1 MKLSHIY
8 IENFKRFKNIE
19 IDLKNKLTQDIANP
33 FLIVGDNGTGK
44 TTVLQAIGLCLSMVS
59 GKIRQV
65 SEFDW
70 QGWVPGRYEKW
81 GKPLIELVINLSDEE
96 IMATREVAE
105 KWIELKKPK
114 SKVLPEDDHKLTLSL
129 NGEWIEV
136 KGENGKNKKG
146 NLYQLKGRYY
156 AAQLLK
162 TSPWARDYFS
172 KLPGFFW
179 FDQFRNLATP
189 QFESNE
195 NLSSGRV
202 SYDVGVSRLRRYLI
216 GWKLNQLA
224 GADGGPDW
232 LQELENSYRRV
243 FPGRSFRGLE
253 PIHKGGMPTS
263 EEYFFTLSDGSRN
276 YDIEE
281 MSAGEQSVFPML
293 FEFVRQQIRN
303 SVVLIDEVDLNLH
316 PPLAQSLVNALPVIG
331 PGCQFLLTTHS
342 ETVSSVI
349 SAEEI
354 HRLPGG
360 KLCL

>member
-1 MKLSHIY
+1 MKISRLR
-8 IENFKRFKNIE
+8 IENFKRFDQCE
-19 IDLKNKLTQDIANP
+19 INLRNEFTQDIANP
-33 FLIVGDNGTGK
+33 FLILGDNGTGK

-81 GKPLIELVINLSDEE
+81 GKPFIELDIHLSDEE
-96 IMATREVAE
+96 ISATREVAK
-105 KWIELKKPK
+105 KWLEMKKPQ
-114 SKVLPEDDHKLTLSL
+114 SKMLPEENRKLTLRL
-129 NGEWIEV
+129 NGEWIEAI
-136 KGENGKNKKG
+136 GENGSKKE
-146 NLYQLKGRYY
+146 NRYQLKGRYY

-162 TSPWARDYFS
+162 TSSWARDYFA

-189 QFESNE
+189 PKDGEDGTPM
-195 NLSSGRV
+195 GRV
-202 SYDVGVSRLRRYLI
+202 SYDIGVARLRRFLNV
-216 GWKLNQLA
+216 WKYNQLQ
-224 GADGGPDW
+224 GAEGLDW
-232 LQELENSYRRV
+232 LQELENSYQLV

-253 PIHKGGMPTS
+253 PMHKGGMPTP
-263 EEYFFTLSDGSRN
+263 EDYYFTLSDGARN

-281 MSAGEQSVFPML
+281 MSAGEQSVFPIL

-303 SVVLIDEVDLNLH
+303 CVVMIDEVDLNLH

-342 ETVSSVI
+342 ESVTSVI
-349 SAEEI
+349 SLGEI